1 MTIEN
6 KEMAVESKKE
16 IQNREEQ
23 TKSWKVYSPLTDIM
37 ETQKELLILM
47 DMPGVNKDRITVK
60 LEKNILEI
68 SGQINTAEYSDYK
81 PIYTEYNLG
90 NYTRSF
96 ELSNEIDQSAIEA
109 SIEDGVL
116 KLVLLKVP
124 EKQPK
129 LIQVS

>member
-1 MTIEN
+1 MSTET
-6 KEMAVESKKE
+6 KEMTVEGKKE
-16 IQNREEQ
+16 IQNKKEQ
-23 TKSWKVYSPLTDIM
+23 TKPWKVYSPLTDIM
-37 ETQKELLILM
+37 ETQKELLVLM
-47 DMPGVNKDRITVK
+47 DMPGVNKDQIRVK

-96 ELSNEIDQSAIEA
+96 ELSNEIDQSSIEA
-109 SIEDGVL
+109 TIEDGVL
-116 KLVLLKVP
+116 KLILPKVP

-129 LIQVS
+129 RIQVS

>member
-1 MTIEN
+1 
-6 KEMAVESKKE
+6 
-16 IQNREEQ
+16 
-23 TKSWKVYSPLTDIM
+23 
-37 ETQKELLILM
+37 M
-47 DMPGVNKDRITVK
+47 DMPGVNKDQIRVK

-96 ELSNEIDQSAIEA
+96 ELSNEIDQSSIEA
-109 SIEDGVL
+109 TIEDGVL
-116 KLVLLKVP
+116 KLILPKVP

-129 LIQVS
+129 RIQVS